1 MMKKGKLIVIAGTD
15 SSGKE
20 TQTGKLIERFRR
32 EDVPCETMSFPR
44 YDTPTGR
51 IVGGPYL
58 GKPEIGE
65 CWFSEGPDSVDPRVA
80 SLYYA
85 ADRRAALPEIES
97 ILNSGK
103 HLVLDRY
110 VSANM
115 GHQGGKIRDAEKRE
129 DFYRFEERLEHDLLG
144 LPRADLT
151 VFLYIP
157 YLVAMGLEKGR
168 EGEADGHESNP
179 RHLMNAEEAY
189 LQLAEL
195 YNWHKINCVS
205 GRAPWGGINFLK
217 TVKEIHNEVYRI
229 VEGLIGGCS

>member
-1 MMKKGKLIVIAGTD
+1 MKKGKLIVIAGTD
-15 SSGKE
+15 CSGKE
-20 TQTGKLIERFRR
+20 TQTKKLIERFRL
-32 EDVPCETMSFPR
+32 ENILCETMSFPR
-44 YDTPTGR
+44 YNTPTGR
-51 IVGGPYL
+51 IIGGPYL
-58 GKPEIGE
+58 GKPEIDK
-65 CWFSEGPDSVDPRVA
+65 CWFPKGSDSVDSKVA

-129 DFYRFEERLEHDLLG
+129 DFYKFEERLEHDLLG
-144 LPRADLT
+144 LPRADST
-151 VFLYIP
+151 VFLYVP
-157 YLVAMGLEKGR
+157 YLVAMELKEGRKGA
-168 EGEADGHESNP
+168 ADRHESNP
-179 RHLMNAEEAY
+179 EHLMNAEEAY
-189 LQLAEL
+189 LQLAKL

-217 TVKEIHNEVYRI
+217 TVKEIHSEVYRI
-229 VEGLIGGCS
+229 VEGLIGGGS